1 MTRMEPLPMEEA
13 IAAVPKLQASLPIFE
28 HDFGFVPNSLRT
40 MARRPYL
47 VAGFVALSEAVMGPN
62 GTVPGELKHLV
73 SHIASKAAGCRYCQ
87 AHTIYVSNRND
98 IAQAR
103 LTALWEYKTSSLFTD
118 AEKAALD
125 FALAAATVP
134 NGVTDELFNHLSNYW
149 TEGEIVEILAVVSM
163 FGFLNRWNDSMATPL
178 EEPAAQKAN
187 QLLGEKGWEIGKHKG
202 KDS

>member
-1 MTRMEPLPMEEA
+1 MTRMEPLSMEEA
-13 IAAVPKLQASLPIFE
+13 IAAVPELQESLPIFE

-47 VAGFVALSEAVMGPN
+47 VAGFVALSGAVMGPN
-62 GTVPGELKHLV
+62 GSVTVELKHLI

-87 AHTIYVSNRND
+87 AHTIYVSGRND
-98 IAQAR
+98 IAQSRIA
-103 LTALWEYKTSSLFTD
+103 ALWEYATSPLFSE

-134 NGVTDELFNHLSNYW
+134 NGVTDEMFTHLRTYW
-149 TEGEIVEILAVVSM
+149 DEGEIVEILAVISM

-178 EEPAAQKAN
+178 EDQPATKAN
-187 QLLGEKGWEIGKHKG
+187 EILGTQGWEIGKHKAEN
-202 KDS
+202 